1 MYLLIIF
8 WILHPSKC
16 ASRKRLNI
24 SPRNNNFA
32 QLVTQLG
39 IFLFILKYTEKTV
52 ILDKNRP
59 KEISPMNP
67 EAKTVD
73 DSRVETIHI
82 VRPNH
87 LNGANR
93 LFGGILMQW
102 IDEVAGIVAK
112 RHAMANV
119 TTASVDNLTFLHGA
133 YQNDMIVIKGKL
145 TWVGTSSMEVCV
157 DTYVEN
163 LSGERHRINN
173 AHFMMVALDEH
184 DKPIRVPRLIL
195 QTEDEHLA
203 WEHGEERRR
212 IRNERRAAKLDGI

>member
-1 MYLLIIF
+1 M
-8 WILHPSKC
+8 
-16 ASRKRLNI
+16 NI
-24 SPRNNNFA
+24 
-32 QLVTQLG
+32 
-39 IFLFILKYTEKTV
+39 
-52 ILDKNRP
+52 
-59 KEISPMNP
+59 

-73 DSRVETIHI
+73 ESRVETVHI

-112 RHAMANV
+112 RHSMTNV

-133 YQNDMIVIKGKL
+133 YQNDMVVIKGKI
-145 TWVGTSSMEVCV
+145 TWVGSTSMEVCV

-163 LSGERHRINN
+163 VNRQREWINN
-173 AHFMMVALDEH
+173 AHFIMVALDEN
-184 DKPIRVPRLIL
+184 DRPAQVPKLIL

-203 WEHGEERRR
+203 WQRGEERRR
-212 IRNERRAAKLDGI
+212 LRNQRKK

>member
-1 MYLLIIF
+1 
-8 WILHPSKC
+8 
-16 ASRKRLNI
+16 
-24 SPRNNNFA
+24 
-32 QLVTQLG
+32 
-39 IFLFILKYTEKTV
+39 
-52 ILDKNRP
+52 
-59 KEISPMNP
+59 MNKV

-73 DSRVETIHI
+73 DSRVETVHI

-112 RHAMANV
+112 KHSMSNV

-133 YQNDMIVIKGKL
+133 YQNEMVVIKGKL
-145 TWVGTSSMEVCV
+145 TWVGFSSMEVCV

-163 LSGERHRINN
+163 QYGERNRINN
-173 AHFMMVALDEH
+173 AHFMMVALDEN
-184 DKPIRVPRLIL
+184 DQPAKVPRLIL
-195 QTEDEHLA
+195 QTDDERLA

-212 IRNERRAAKLDGI
+212 IRIKRKQDKLDGI

>member
-1 MYLLIIF
+1 MT
-8 WILHPSKC
+8 P
-16 ASRKRLNI
+16 A
-24 SPRNNNFA
+24 
-32 QLVTQLG
+32 
-39 IFLFILKYTEKTV
+39 
-52 ILDKNRP
+52 
-59 KEISPMNP
+59 
-67 EAKTVD
+67 AKTVD
-73 DSRVETIHI
+73 DSRVETVHI

-112 RHAMANV
+112 RHCMGNV

-133 YQNDMIVIKGKL
+133 YQNEMVVIKGKI

-163 LSGERHRINN
+163 LSGHRERINN

-184 DKPIRVPRLIL
+184 DKPMQVPQLIL
-195 QTEDEHLA
+195 QNDDEELA
-203 WEHGEERRR
+203 WSHGEERRR
-212 IRNERRAAKLDGI
+212 IRNQRRKDKLDGI

>member
-1 MYLLIIF
+1 M
-8 WILHPSKC
+8 
-16 ASRKRLNI
+16 NI
-24 SPRNNNFA
+24 
-32 QLVTQLG
+32 
-39 IFLFILKYTEKTV
+39 
-52 ILDKNRP
+52 
-59 KEISPMNP
+59 

-73 DSRVETIHI
+73 DSRVETVHI

-112 RHAMANV
+112 RHCMCNV

-133 YQNDMIVIKGKL
+133 YQNDMIVIKGKM
-145 TWVGTSSMEVCV
+145 TWVGSSSMEVCV

-173 AHFMMVALDEH
+173 AHFMMVALDEN
-184 DKPIRVPRLIL
+184 DRPVKVPRLIL
-195 QTEDEHLA
+195 QTEDAHLA
-203 WEHGEERRR
+203 WAHGEERRR
-212 IRNERRAAKLDGI
+212 IRNQRREAKLDGI